1 MAGVFQK
8 ALRRLDSTPLEA
20 IADTLSFETIDP
32 GRLAER
38 LELQRHGTERGKKNQ
53 PASRAK
59 TFDSIE
65 HTIITEIEEYHR
77 RAIDRVTRS
86 LEAYSARLRAFEFEQ
101 ARIEIIAAINEA
113 KANFLA
119 EVHQGANEL
128 YQKRRTMIDATKDAE
143 NFKHRHRLQR
153 QAHHPDSR
161 FWIWGVLVGLFFVEA
176 VLNSMLFAGGL
187 PGGFLEGF
195 SIAIIIAFINVI
207 VGFAI
212 GLYVVRFL
220 LYQNLIIQ
228 LLAAVGL
235 ALDLAFNSFINLV
248 VARFR
253 TALGNND
260 PEAALISAFGVPP
273 LEVFQ
278 RLTEIVGF
286 QSYILIV
293 VGILFHIIA
302 MFDGFKFD
310 DPYPFYGKYSR
321 KREEAETDYTETKE
335 QLINSLTNQRD
346 KAIDEMENTS
356 RSLSTSRK
364 LAAQISENRHQT
376 QQRFETYLDNL
387 EQIANQ
393 LLALYREANSDQ
405 RTSKAP
411 SHFGNNWSFPSRH
424 QTHKES
430 NGTAT
435 LFDDDIAKRT
445 QEDLETGVVDVNEKY
460 VEAVTTYQKIETML
474 EEKLA
479 NAEKAA

>member
-1 MAGVFQK
+1 MTGIFQK
-8 ALRRLDSTPLEA
+8 ALQRLDSTPLEA
-20 IADTLSFETIDP
+20 VADTLSFDSIDP

-38 LELQRHGTERGKKNQ
+38 LELQRHGAERGKNND
-53 PASRAK
+53 PASGVK

-77 RAIDRVTRS
+77 RSIDRVTRS
-86 LEAYSARLRAFEFEQ
+86 LEAYASRLRAFEFEQ

-128 YQKRRTMIDATKDAE
+128 YQKRRKMIDAINDVEK
-143 NFKHRHRLQR
+143 FKQRQRLQR

-161 FWIWGVLVGLFFVEA
+161 IWIWGVLAVLFFVEA
-176 VLNSMLFAGGL
+176 ALNSSLFAGGL

-195 SIAIIIAFINVI
+195 SIAIGIAFINVV

-220 LYQNLIIQ
+220 LYQNFIIK

-235 ALDLAFNSFINLV
+235 ALNLASNTFFNLG

-253 TALGNND
+253 SALNSID
-260 PEAALISAFGVPP
+260 PEAALATAFNVPP

-286 QSYILIV
+286 QSYVLIG
-293 VGILFHIIA
+293 VGTLFHIGA

-335 QLINSLTNQRD
+335 RLIEFLTEQRN
-346 KAIDEMENTS
+346 KTIEEMEGAS

-364 LAAQISENRHQT
+364 LAARISENRHQT
-376 QQRFETYLDNL
+376 LQRFDTYLDSL

-393 LLALYREANSDQ
+393 LLTLYREANSDQ
-405 RTSKAP
+405 RTTKAP
-411 SHFGNNWSFPSRH
+411 RHFEKKWSFPSRH
-424 QTHKES
+424 QPYKES
-430 NGTAT
+430 NKKPH

-445 QEDLETGVVDVNEKY
+445 QEDLENGVVDVNGKY

-474 EEKLA
+474 EKELA
-479 NAEKAA
+479 NAE